1 MNHRKPNR
9 IALYSLALLLILCA
23 GVLVMSTGTAYARY
37 RSQKDADITFEVRA
51 PEQICLGTPGKNN
64 TFRTEE
70 PQWKTVEGITRM
82 DLAVANGTSKE
93 NFAIHDQKISLCFL
107 GSAGLWNGE
116 SAAKI
121 SLVGKDGTL
130 IPATA
135 TPIAEG
141 TTLYHSFGAGWIYSF
156 RDEDGVE
163 LSWEL
168 PGGEL
173 SFVSLT
179 VTIEDEALITDSLLR
194 TLVTGEVI
202 DE

>member
-1 MNHRKPNR
+1 MNHRNTNR
-9 IALYSLALLLILCA
+9 IALYSLVLLLILCA

-51 PEQICLGTPGKNN
+51 PEQVCLGSPGKNN
-64 TFRTEE
+64 TFSTEQ
-70 PQWKTVEGITRM
+70 PKWTTVEGITRM

-93 NFAIHDQKISLCFL
+93 NFALHDQKVFLRFL

-116 SAAKI
+116 SAARI

-135 TPIAEG
+135 TPISEG
-141 TTLYHSFGAGWIYSF
+141 TALYHSFGAGWIYSF
-156 RDEDGVE
+156 LDEEGAE
-163 LSWEL
+163 LYWEL

-179 VTIEDEALITDSLLR
+179 VIIEDEVLITDSLLR

-202 DE
+202 GE